1 MRRFLFALLLPLLVA
16 PTLVAHPV
24 PKSNHDRSIVVRV
37 TATALVVDYRL
48 ETDEANVAF
57 ELPRSEAAG
66 IKSREE
72 LLEAYSRSFADVLG
86 RNLDASLD
94 GEELRFKCVRRSFTA
109 TDHVR
114 CEYRFEAAW
123 QPAADREHAVKFHEC
138 NYVTDD
144 FSRLHVYL
152 AAGGDV
158 RLVSVKGPSA
168 ELMSRSSDDRKPGD
182 DDKLRRASAT
192 FKLTD
197 VEQEGVYKPAFPP
210 DDIGSKEGP
219 DRKVA
224 VAKPTARPADAF
236 TKAPPAEAVA
246 FSKPRR
252 TEGVRPPVPAPDDE
266 DTPGPTGHIS
276 CDVADSLWDRLTS
289 WWGRMT
295 DRNALR
301 NLLFDSGEG
310 LVVLLGLAALVGA
323 GHALTPGHGKTVVAA
338 YLVGQRGTY
347 WHAVVLGIVTT
358 LTHTSAV
365 IVLAVVFLLLPG
377 SERQV
382 ATLQGLIGGFLI
394 TGLGLWLLYRRASG
408 QADHFH
414 LGGGH
419 HHHGDHHHHHDHP
432 HVAHTHDHDGKI
444 VTAPPAPAGIQLG
457 EGHHHDHALADHVHD
472 EHGAV
477 VPKGNGKGGLWEVI
491 TLGMGG
497 GILPCWDAAIF
508 LGFAVSAGQ
517 ARLGLPL
524 VLAFSAGLAT
534 VLVVLGIA
542 VVGAKQVVAARASSS
557 GRVHT
562 LVKVLPIVSAV
573 VVTLLGL
580 WLCREALNPH

>member
-1 MRRFLFALLLPLLVA
+1 MRRFLLVLLLPLLLA
-16 PTLVAHPV
+16 PPLVAHPI

-37 TATALVVDYRL
+37 TAAALVVDYRL
-48 ETDEANVAF
+48 ETDEANVAY
-57 ELPRSEAAG
+57 ELPRSEAADV
-66 IKSREE
+66 KSREE
-72 LLEAYSRSFADVLG
+72 LLEAYSRSFAEVLG

-94 GEELRFKCVRRSFTA
+94 GEELRFKCVRRSFVA

-114 CEYRFEAAW
+114 CEYRFEATWA
-123 QPAADREHAVKFHEC
+123 PAADREHEMKFHEC

-152 AAGGDV
+152 AAGSDV
-158 RLVSVKGPSA
+158 RLFSVKAPSA
-168 ELMSRSSDDRKPGD
+168 ELMGRSSDDRKPGD
-182 DDKLRRASAT
+182 DNKLRRASAT
-192 FKLTD
+192 FELRD
-197 VEQEGVYKPAFPP
+197 VEARG
-210 DDIGSKEGP
+210 
-219 DRKVA
+219 
-224 VAKPTARPADAF
+224 VAKPSFPPEGLSFKEGLEGDAAWPKPARGPAVKATQLPAKGPAD
-236 TKAPPAEAVA
+236 EAVA
-246 FSKPRR
+246 SDKLSR
-252 TEGVRPPVPAPDDE
+252 TESVAPPVSPPPEVTDTPAPKTAAE
-266 DTPGPTGHIS
+266 PTLFELLGK
-276 CDVADSLWDRLTS
+276 LWDRL
-289 WWGRMT
+289 T

-301 NLLFDSGEG
+301 NLLFNSGEG
-310 LVVLLGLAALVGA
+310 LIVLLGLAALVGA

-382 ATLQGLIGGFLI
+382 AALQGLVGGFLI
-394 TGLGLWLLYRRASG
+394 TGLGLWLLYRRAKG

-419 HHHGDHHHHHDHP
+419 HHHHDHA
-432 HVAHTHDHDGKI
+432 HGWHTHDHHGHI
-444 VTAPPAPAGIQLG
+444 VTAPSAPAGIQAAG
-457 EGHHHDHALADHVHD
+457 AHHHDHALADHVHD
-472 EHGAV
+472 ENGAV
-477 VPKGNGKGGLWEVI
+477 VPTGKRKGGLWEVI

-542 VVGAKQVVAARASSS
+542 VVGAKEVVAARAASS
-557 GRVHT
+557 GRLQK
-562 LVKVLPIVSAV
+562 LVKALPIVSAV

-580 WLCREALNPH
+580 WLCREALSLH